1 MIILVIEHGHRIM
14 TELPVR
20 LGEDIELGVH
30 QLQVGAGDDRTAL
43 MLCLAL
49 LHALQCQLHLTRKPH
64 VVMVAEHVI
73 VGFHIAQHPH
83 KSLFSSEISAAW
95 HDDDATVALSQLMYK
110 G

>member
-20 LGEDIELGVH
+20 LGEDVELRIH
-30 QLQVGAGDDRTAL
+30 QLQIGAGYDGTAL
-43 MLCLAL
+43 MLCLAF
-49 LHALQCQLHLTRKPH
+49 LHALQRQLHLTRKPH
-64 VVMVAEHVI
+64 VVMVAKHVI

-95 HDDDATVALSQLMYK
+95 HDDDTLVTLSQLMYK